1 MEILRL
7 KAINFRNFENLELN
21 FQPEG
26 ALIFGKNGLG
36 KTNLLEAISFF
47 AFGKSFRTGRDQELI
62 NFSKAFFRLE
72 AEFNYSGNTHFLEAA
87 ADKSKKILKIDK
99 MVIGKIGDLY
109 RHLKIVYFSPQDIEI
124 IGGSPSFRRNF
135 FNQAIAQFSFNH
147 ILDSRKFFRIL
158 KQRNALLKNKFDREE
173 KKIWD
178 EQFIEASV
186 SIIEQRL
193 NYLHKF
199 VPELTELYNVIA
211 GGRERLDVRY
221 KYSFPISQTNDL
233 KSDFRDYLRE
243 IEEQEIVTQRTLIGP
258 HLDDFEFLINGK
270 DTRKFASQGQKRSLA
285 ICVRLAQARLISKSA
300 NEFPIIMFDDVL
312 AELDKIRAGLIV
324 KLLHER
330 HQIFI
335 ATPNAKIYEN
345 FHLPLLN
352 LEKVIG

>member
-72 AEFNYSGNTHFLEAA
+72 AEFNYSGNTHFLE
-87 ADKSKKILKIDK
+87 
-99 MVIGKIGDLY
+99 V
-109 RHLKIVYFSPQDIEI
+109 
-124 IGGSPSFRRNF
+124 
-135 FNQAIAQFSFNH
+135 
-147 ILDSRKFFRIL
+147 L

-221 KYSFPISQTNDL
+221 KYSFPISRTNDL

-270 DTRKFASQGQKRSLA
+270 DTR
-285 ICVRLAQARLISKSA
+285 
-300 NEFPIIMFDDVL
+300 
-312 AELDKIRAGLIV
+312 
-324 KLLHER
+324 
-330 HQIFI
+330 
-335 ATPNAKIYEN
+335 
-345 FHLPLLN
+345 
-352 LEKVIG
+352 